1 MSPVEPLQLDR
12 ALGDPGS
19 DDGPLGFSWAVRLDE
34 GEEFPTE
41 AAAELERLGVSS
53 RYVPAHVG
61 GALRSFEELACTLR
75 AIARRDVTL
84 AVGHGKTLLGTLPIF
99 LAGDSTLKARVA
111 ERVLAG
117 EPIALALTERNNG
130 TDLLSSVTWAEGSS
144 VRSVNGEKWLINNA
158 TRATAASVFAR
169 TRQQGGP
176 RGFSL
181 LFMDKREAQG
191 AYATL
196 PKIRT
201 HGIRG
206 ADISGIRFENAPCS
220 TQPIGG
226 EGAGLSIVLKTFT
239 VTRTLIANVAVGAID
254 SALRIVVAFA
264 RARSLYGGTVL
275 EIPHARAALCS
286 AAADLLACEAVSL
299 AGARMLHSAPEEATF
314 WSSVLK
320 YHVPTTAERLV
331 RDLGVVF
338 GARHY
343 LREGDASGMFQ
354 KIQRDIGILSVFDGN
369 TLVNLSNIVLHAS
382 ALSRGAG
389 EFVSNA
395 ARLLV
400 PVDEIDPR
408 RLAIVAHRVHGA
420 EEAARDALAHLSG
433 RNHAEI
439 LRPMLEQVVVRA
451 HAIRTK
457 MASFAPRGPFDV
469 TPELVNLA
477 SRYARIAAAALSAS
491 VFVHSA
497 PRLGGL
503 IAAGDW
509 LVLSLAHELGE
520 GEWSPGAVQGC
531 RERLLEFI
539 LHATERRVSF
549 SLLSDCDSGGS

>member
-1 MSPVEPLQLDR
+1 
-12 ALGDPGS
+12 
-19 DDGPLGFSWAVRLDE
+19 
-34 GEEFPTE
+34 
-41 AAAELERLGVSS
+41 
-53 RYVPAHVG
+53 
-61 GALRSFEELACTLR
+61 
-75 AIARRDVTL
+75 VTL